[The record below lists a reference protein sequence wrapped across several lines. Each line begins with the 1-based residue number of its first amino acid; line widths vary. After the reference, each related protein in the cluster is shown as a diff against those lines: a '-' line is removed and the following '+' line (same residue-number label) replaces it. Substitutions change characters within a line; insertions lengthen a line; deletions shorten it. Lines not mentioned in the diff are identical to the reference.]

1 MNTKKKFL
9 SFALACLMLALTFS
23 AAIPVFA
30 QTQAEL
36 DAEKAK
42 EGYVCR
48 IGETYYKYFS
58 LCDQK
63 AIDDGVSYTETAIGQ
78 HNADTITLIADITT
92 GRGGTNQSAESVA
105 RPSSG
110 VIQSHKSAINVDG
123 NGHTYTCKAG
133 FKVTKYPI
141 TISNLN
147 MVLIGDECFGYVQR
161 TTGGSN
167 NFTLTFTDCNFTIG
181 KTACRSDGGYFLAT
195 GTINNLSTCNLVI
208 QGSNDKKSTV
218 TIENTDATIP
228 LIAVPSNSSP
238 INITLDNVYFD
249 VSTASNMKVIDIG
262 KGGNI
267 SVSNSTLKSKNVS
280 ALSIGAVDGTA
291 TTSTVNV
298 NNSTVASEADSIV
311 SFSGNQH
318 TVRLL
323 GNTNLGLT
331 APTLVAGAS
340 VRTTAGSNGLRFKA
354 SMPASIIANG
364 GVTEYG
370 MLFARTAS
378 VSGEFVETA
387 LAEGTYIMSAAD
399 KTKTVD
405 GVFTFALTDIA
416 EDNYNTMYSARAY
429 VKYSRG
435 DATVIVYSTYTVADN
450 SRSLAG
456 VAKMATE
463 DFKTT
468 YDAENGY
475 ICKIEDGKYSPY
487 DKDQLAVLATYA
499 DKYAAE

>member
-30 QTQAEL
+30 QTQEEL

-78 HNADTITLIADITT
+78 HNANTITLIANITT
-92 GRGGTNQSAESVA
+92 GKGGTNQSSDSVA

-133 FKVTKYPI
+133 FKVTRHPI

-147 MVLIGDECFGYVQR
+147 MVLIDNECFGYVQR

-181 KTACRSDGGYFLAT
+181 KTACRPDGGYF
-195 GTINNLSTCNLVI
+195 S
-208 QGSNDKKSTV
+208 V

-228 LIAVPSNSSP
+228 LIAVPSNSSH

-249 VSTASNMKVIDIG
+249 VSAASNMKVIDIG
-262 KGGNI
+262 KGGNVN
-267 SVSNSTLKSKNVS
+267 VSNSTLKSKNVS

-311 SFSGNQH
+311 SFSGDQH

-331 APTLVAGAS
+331 APTFVAGAS

-387 LAEGTYIMSAAD
+387 LTEGTYIMSAAD
-399 KTKTVD
+399 KIKTVD
-405 GVFTFALTDIA
+405 GVFTFALTDIV

>member
-30 QTQAEL
+30 QTQEEL

-58 LCDQK
+58 ICHDA
-63 AIDDGVSYTETAIGQ
+63 AIENNVAYANTAVGQDRAETIV
-78 HNADTITLIADITT
+78 LIADITT
-92 GRGGTNQSAESVA
+92 QTRSDGSAGNQTKG
-105 RPSSG
+105 G
-110 VIQSHKSAINVDG
+110 VIQASRNAINIDG
-123 NGHTYTCKAG
+123 NGHTYNCVDG
-133 FKVTKYPI
+133 FKAYKYNI
-141 TISNLN
+141 TVKNLN
-147 MVLIGDECFGYVQR
+147 MNLIGGGCFGMVQPNS
-161 TTGGSN
+161 GSKP
-167 NFTLTFTDCNFTIG
+167 TITFENCNFTVASSAFRN
-181 KTACRSDGGYFLAT
+181 KDGYFSKFAT
-195 GTINNLSTCNLVI
+195 GESSII
-208 QGSNDKKSTV
+208 IKGSANKQSIV
-218 TIENTDATIP
+218 TIEKTDTTLP
-228 LIAVPSNSSP
+228 LIYSANDTDRL
-238 INITLDNVYFD
+238 NITLEYVNFD

-267 SVSNSTLKSKNVS
+267 NVSNSTLKSKNVS

-331 APTLVAGAS
+331 APTFVAGAS

-354 SMPASIIANG
+354 SLPASVIANED
-364 GVTEYG
+364 VTEYG

-378 VSGEFVETA
+378 VSSEFTETA
-387 LAEGTYIMSAAD
+387 LADGTYIMSKAD
-399 KTKTVD
+399 TAKTVD

-435 DATVIVYSTYTVADN
+435 DATVIVYSTYTADDN

-475 ICKIEDGKYSPY
+475 ICKISDGKYSPY
-487 DKDQLAVLATYA
+487 DKNQLAVIATYA
-499 DKYAAE
+499 DKYVAE